1 VRSLPER
8 DDRLGV
14 GRGIGDELDR
24 VRALE
29 RLQETPTR
37 LGLGCRN
44 DRDA

>member
-1 VRSLPER
+1 MRSLPER

-14 GRGIGDELDR
+14 GRGTGDELDR

-29 RLQETPTR
+29 CPQETPTR
-37 LGLGCRN
+37 LGFGCRN